1 MAHRGGID
9 RGITQRKGRKGW
21 WVRLYVHG
29 RERWFCCDTKSQ
41 ARTLYGRLKADIREG
56 KYFPDQFRQPKEITV
71 RAWITRYLDG
81 CTNRGVENET
91 RYGRRWSFLLGK
103 RLLSQVTVDEL
114 RRIQAKMRAK
124 MKKGEKKSQ
133 RVWADATINRHF
145 SFLRHVLMLAVK
157 DEKLIRNPVS
167 AIKFLPE
174 ERRTRFL
181 TDGELTTIEKIMS
194 LKDWKLVAFAIE
206 TGLRREEQFQLRWD
220 QLDLETGIITIPFPK
235 GGKTRHVPLSEGAK
249 AILRSFDSFV
259 RSPWVFPSSKN
270 PLKHWNAQSFVNH
283 IFKPTLQKVGI
294 LGACWHTLRHTAA
307 SRRVMAGVD
316 LVSVKEILGHRDIQT
331 TLRYSHLTPGH
342 LREAVNR
349 GSLPRTV
356 TETVT
361 NSKHHEPATSVTG
374 SQVSDIP
381 SEKIGWGTRNRT

>member
-1 MAHRGGID
+1 M
-9 RGITQRKGRKGW
+9 
-21 WVRLYVHG
+21 
-29 RERWFCCDTKSQ
+29 
-41 ARTLYGRLKADIREG
+41 
-56 KYFPDQFRQPKEITV
+56 
-71 RAWITRYLDG
+71 
-81 CTNRGVENET
+81 
-91 RYGRRWSFLLGK
+91 GK

-145 SFLRHVLMLAVK
+145 AFLRHVLMLAVK
-157 DEKLIRNPVS
+157 DGKLTRNPVS
-167 AIKFLPE
+167 DIKFLPE

-181 TDGELTTIEKIMS
+181 TDGELATIEKIMPP
-194 LKDWKLVAFAIE
+194 KDWKLVAFAIE

-235 GGKTRHVPLSEGAK
+235 GGKTRHVPLSEAAK

-283 IFKPTLQKVGI
+283 LFKPTLQKVGI

-307 SRRVMAGVD
+307 SRRVWP
-316 LVSVKEILGHRDIQT
+316 EWI
-331 TLRYSHLTPGH
+331 
-342 LREAVNR
+342 
-349 GSLPRTV
+349 
-356 TETVT
+356 
-361 NSKHHEPATSVTG
+361 
-374 SQVSDIP
+374 
-381 SEKIGWGTRNRT
+381 